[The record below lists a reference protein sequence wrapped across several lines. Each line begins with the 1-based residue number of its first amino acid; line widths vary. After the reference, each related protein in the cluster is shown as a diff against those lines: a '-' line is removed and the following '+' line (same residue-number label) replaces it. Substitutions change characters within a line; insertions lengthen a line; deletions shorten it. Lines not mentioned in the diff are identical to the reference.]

1 MHIKLLRSRFG
12 LSLLGIVA
20 SAAVPVTATETSQV
34 LAIEACTAS
43 GAVAPADAV
52 AAVAD
57 GRGGSLVWLT
67 DAEAN
72 LWLCN
77 ADAQGQ
83 VYALSMIFDDLLAGA
98 GAALVTPIFLDRD
111 GKPRPPVAEPFA
123 VAQSACQAYLGDEA
137 RPAVVSGQDGLGT
150 NWLPGYFFF
159 FETEAGETFL
169 CDATANAQ
177 VWAFARIGEP
187 LAFGVPVG

>member
-1 MHIKLLRSRFG
+1 MNIRLLRSRFG
-12 LSLLGIVA
+12 LSLLGIAA
-20 SAAVPVTATETSQV
+20 SAVVPVKATEPSQG

-43 GAVAPADAV
+43 GAVAPAEAI

-67 DAEAN
+67 DAEAS

-98 GAALVTPIFLDRD
+98 GAPLVTPIFLDRD
-111 GKPRPPVAEPFA
+111 GKPRPPVADPFA
-123 VAQSACQAYLGDEA
+123 VAESACQAYLGDEA
-137 RPAVVSGQDGLGT
+137 GSVVMSGRDGLGT

-177 VWAFARIGEP
+177 VWAFARIGAP
-187 LAFGVPVG
+187 LALSVPIG